1 MRDYEIGNVVR
12 RSQLGMKRL
21 SMIFAFLLVVL
32 AGNAQEKKQLVILHT
47 NDTHSTI
54 LPLKSIFEDSIMA
67 GKGGVVRR
75 TNLINE
81 ERRKTPDLLLF
92 DSGDFSQGSPFYT
105 MFKGDVEVG
114 VMNAMGYDATT
125 LGNHEFD
132 NGLDN
137 LARLARMAKFP
148 MVCSNYDFTG
158 SVLEGLIKPW
168 IILERNGVKIGV
180 FGLTPKLEGIV
191 MENAINGVRYIDPIK
206 ATQQTADYLRNVEK
220 CDLIICLSHTGWD
233 LWPKYID
240 DNHVFAATR
249 NVDLILGGHS
259 HTFMEHL
266 EYVTDIDSNKVP
278 VDQNGNLGVY
288 VGKLTLNLEQIYSK

>member
-1 MRDYEIGNVVR
+1 MRDYELGNVVR
-12 RSQLGMKRL
+12 RSQIGMKRL

-54 LPLKSIFEDSIMA
+54 LPLKSTFEDSIMA
-67 GKGGVVRR
+67 GKGGGVRR

-266 EYVTDIDSNKVP
+266 EYVTDIDSNKGP

>member
-1 MRDYEIGNVVR
+1 MRDYELGNVVR

-54 LPLKSIFEDSIMA
+54 LSTFEDSIMA

-81 ERRKTPDLLLF
+81 GRRKTPDLLLF

-114 VMNAMGYDATT
+114 VMTAMGYDATT

>member
-1 MRDYEIGNVVR
+1 
-12 RSQLGMKRL
+12 MKRL
-21 SMIFAFLLVVL
+21 SIFFAFLLLVL

-54 LPLKSIFEDSIMA
+54 HPLKSTFEDSIVA

-75 TNLINE
+75 MNLITE
-81 ERRKTPDLLLF
+81 ERRKSPDLLLF

-114 VMNAMGYDATT
+114 VMNTMGYDAST

-132 NGLDN
+132 NGMDN
-137 LARLARMAKFP
+137 LARLAKMANFP
-148 MVCSNYDFTG
+148 LVCCNYDFTG

-168 IILERNGVKIGV
+168 ITIMRHGVKIGV
-180 FGLTPKLEGIV
+180 FGLAPELKGIV

-206 ATQQTADYLRNVEK
+206 ATQETADYLRNVEK

-259 HTFMEHL
+259 HTFMERL
-266 EYVTDIDSNKVP
+266 EYVTDKDGNKVP
-278 VDQNGNLGVY
+278 VDQNGNLGAY
-288 VGKLTLNLEQIYSK
+288 VGKLTINLEENCHSK

>member
-1 MRDYEIGNVVR
+1 MRDYELGNVVR

-54 LPLKSIFEDSIMA
+54 LPLKRTFENSIMA

>member
-1 MRDYEIGNVVR
+1 MRDYELGNVVR

-32 AGNAQEKKQLVILHT
+32 AGNSQEKKQLVILHT

-54 LPLKSIFEDSIMA
+54 LPLKSTFEDSIMA

-278 VDQNGNLGVY
+278 VDQNGNLVVY

>member
-1 MRDYEIGNVVR
+1 
-12 RSQLGMKRL
+12 MKRL
-21 SMIFAFLLVVL
+21 SIFFAFLLLVL

-54 LPLKSIFEDSIMA
+54 LPLKSTFEDSIVA

-75 TNLINE
+75 MNLITE
-81 ERRKTPDLLLF
+81 ERRKSPDLLLF

-114 VMNAMGYDATT
+114 VMNTMGYDAST

-132 NGLDN
+132 NGMDN
-137 LARLARMAKFP
+137 LARLAKMANFP
-148 MVCSNYDFTG
+148 LVCCNYDFTG
-158 SVLEGLIKPW
+158 SVLERLIKPW
-168 IILERNGVKIGV
+168 ITIMRNGVKIGV
-180 FGLTPKLEGIV
+180 FGLAPELKGIV

-206 ATQQTADYLRNVEK
+206 ATQETADYLRNVEK

-259 HTFMEHL
+259 HTFMERL
-266 EYVTDIDSNKVP
+266 EYVTDKDGNKVP
-278 VDQNGNLGVY
+278 VDQNGNLGAY
-288 VGKLTLNLEQIYSK
+288 VGKLTINLEENCHSK

>member
-1 MRDYEIGNVVR
+1 MRDYELGNVVR

>member
-1 MRDYEIGNVVR
+1 
-12 RSQLGMKRL
+12 MKRL
-21 SMIFAFLLVVL
+21 SIFFAFLLLVL

-54 LPLKSIFEDSIMA
+54 HPLKSTFEDSIVA

-75 TNLINE
+75 MNLITE
-81 ERRKTPDLLLF
+81 ERRKSPDLLLF

-114 VMNAMGYDATT
+114 VMNTMGYDAST

-132 NGLDN
+132 NGMDN
-137 LARLARMAKFP
+137 LARLAKMANFP
-148 MVCSNYDFTG
+148 LVCCNYDFTG

-168 IILERNGVKIGV
+168 ITIMRNGVKIGV
-180 FGLTPKLEGIV
+180 FGLAPELKGIV

-206 ATQQTADYLRNVEK
+206 ATQETADYLRNVEK

-249 NVDLILGGHS
+249 FFFHLFGGH
-259 HTFMEHL
+259 
-266 EYVTDIDSNKVP
+266 
-278 VDQNGNLGVY
+278 
-288 VGKLTLNLEQIYSK
+288 

>member
-1 MRDYEIGNVVR
+1 
-12 RSQLGMKRL
+12 MKRL
-21 SMIFAFLLVVL
+21 TIFFAFLLVVL

-54 LPLKSIFEDSIMA
+54 LPLKSTFEDSIMA

-75 TNLINE
+75 TNLIIE
-81 ERRKTPDLLLF
+81 ERRRTPDLLLF

-114 VMNAMGYDATT
+114 AMNVMGYDATT

-132 NGLDN
+132 NGLEN

-168 IILERNGVKIGV
+168 ITIERNGVKIGV
-180 FGLTPKLEGIV
+180 FGLAPKLEGIV

-240 DNHVFAATR
+240 DNHVFSATR

-259 HTFMEHL
+259 HTFMERL
-266 EYVTDIDSNKVP
+266 EYVTDLDGKKVP
-278 VDQNGNLGVY
+278 VDQNGNLGAY
-288 VGKLTLNLEQIYSK
+288 VGKLTVTLE

>member
-1 MRDYEIGNVVR
+1 MRDYELGNVVR

-54 LPLKSIFEDSIMA
+54 LPLKSTFEDSMMA

>member
-1 MRDYEIGNVVR
+1 
-12 RSQLGMKRL
+12 MKRL
-21 SMIFAFLLVVL
+21 SIFFAFLLLVL

-54 LPLKSIFEDSIMA
+54 LPLKSTFEDSIVA

-75 TNLINE
+75 MNLITE
-81 ERRKTPDLLLF
+81 ERRKSPDLLLF

-114 VMNAMGYDATT
+114 VMNTMGYDAST

-132 NGLDN
+132 NGMDN
-137 LARLARMAKFP
+137 LARLAKMANFP
-148 MVCSNYDFTG
+148 LVCCNYDFTG

-168 IILERNGVKIGV
+168 ITIMRNGVKIGV
-180 FGLTPKLEGIV
+180 FGLAPELKGIV

-206 ATQQTADYLRNVEK
+206 ATQETADYLRNVEK

-259 HTFMEHL
+259 HTFMEHRR
-266 EYVTDIDSNKVP
+266 EKGSC
-278 VDQNGNLGVY
+278 
-288 VGKLTLNLEQIYSK
+288 

>member
-1 MRDYEIGNVVR
+1 
-12 RSQLGMKRL
+12 
-21 SMIFAFLLVVL
+21 
-32 AGNAQEKKQLVILHT
+32 
-47 NDTHSTI
+47 
-54 LPLKSIFEDSIMA
+54 
-67 GKGGVVRR
+67 
-75 TNLINE
+75 
-81 ERRKTPDLLLF
+81 
-92 DSGDFSQGSPFYT
+92 

-137 LARLARMAKFP
+137 LVRLARMAKFP

>member
-1 MRDYEIGNVVR
+1 MRDYELGNVVR

-54 LPLKSIFEDSIMA
+54 LPLKSTFEDSIMA

-180 FGLTPKLEGIV
+180 FGLTPKLEGRV

>member
-1 MRDYEIGNVVR
+1 
-12 RSQLGMKRL
+12 MKRL
-21 SMIFAFLLVVL
+21 SIFFAFLLLVL

-54 LPLKSIFEDSIMA
+54 LPLKSTFEDSIVA

-75 TNLINE
+75 MNLISE
-81 ERRKTPDLLLF
+81 ERRKSPELLLF

-114 VMNAMGYDATT
+114 VMNTMGYDAST

-132 NGLDN
+132 NGMDN
-137 LARLARMAKFP
+137 LARLAKMANFP
-148 MVCSNYDFTG
+148 LVCCNYDFTG

-168 IILERNGVKIGV
+168 ITIMRNGVKIGV
-180 FGLTPKLEGIV
+180 FGLAPELKGIV

-206 ATQQTADYLRNVEK
+206 ATQEAADYLRNVEK

-259 HTFMEHL
+259 HTFMERL
-266 EYVTDIDSNKVP
+266 EYATDIDGKKVP
-278 VDQNGNLGVY
+278 VDQNGNFGAY
-288 VGKLTLNLEQIYSK
+288 VGKLTINLEENCHSK

>member
-1 MRDYEIGNVVR
+1 MRDYELGNVVR

-54 LPLKSIFEDSIMA
+54 LPLKSTFEDSIMA

-137 LARLARMAKFP
+137 LARLARMAKFS

>member
-1 MRDYEIGNVVR
+1 MRDYELGNVVR

-206 ATQQTADYLRNVEK
+206 ATQQTADYLRNVGK

>member
-1 MRDYEIGNVVR
+1 
-12 RSQLGMKRL
+12 MKRL
-21 SMIFAFLLVVL
+21 SIFFAFLLLVL
-32 AGNAQEKKQLVILHT
+32 AGNAQEKKSLLLLHT

-54 LPLKSIFEDSIMA
+54 LPLKSTFEDSIVA

-75 TNLINE
+75 MNLITE
-81 ERRKTPDLLLF
+81 ERRKSPDLLLF

-114 VMNAMGYDATT
+114 VMNTMGYDAST

-132 NGLDN
+132 NGMDN
-137 LARLARMAKFP
+137 LARLAKMANFP
-148 MVCSNYDFTG
+148 LVCCNYDFTG

-168 IILERNGVKIGV
+168 ITIMRNGVKIGV
-180 FGLTPKLEGIV
+180 FGLAPELKGIV

-206 ATQQTADYLRNVEK
+206 ATQETADYLRNVEK

-259 HTFMEHL
+259 HTFMERL
-266 EYVTDIDSNKVP
+266 EYVTDKAGNKVP
-278 VDQNGNLGVY
+278 VDQNGNFGAY
-288 VGKLTLNLEQIYSK
+288 VGKLTINLEENCHSK

>member
-1 MRDYEIGNVVR
+1 M
-12 RSQLGMKRL
+12 
-21 SMIFAFLLVVL
+21 LVVL

-54 LPLKSIFEDSIMA
+54 VPLKSTFEDSIMA

-75 TNLINE
+75 TNLIIE
-81 ERRKTPDLLLF
+81 ERGKSPDLLLF

-132 NGLDN
+132 NGLEN
-137 LARLARMAKFP
+137 LARLAKMAKFP

-168 IILERNGVKIGV
+168 ITIERNGVKIGV
-180 FGLTPKLEGIV
+180 FGLAPKLEGIV

-240 DNHVFAATR
+240 DNHVFSATR

-259 HTFMEHL
+259 HTFMERL
-266 EYVTDIDSNKVP
+266 EYVTDLDGKKVP
-278 VDQNGNLGVY
+278 VDQNGNLGAY
-288 VGKLTLNLEQIYSK
+288 VGKLTVTLE

>member
-1 MRDYEIGNVVR
+1 MRDYELGNVVR

-54 LPLKSIFEDSIMA
+54 LPLKNTFEDSIMA